1 MGKPTF
7 AYLLLK
13 EHPYGREMLRQ
24 ILSEGFIPS
33 IIITEDS
40 AIGDEEREKFLKRI
54 EGNDIAPTIGE
65 QLAELEVQGIDVPHI
80 SVPIHNSEHVM
91 PHIENLELDL
101 IVFGGTRIIRG
112 EILDHPKDGVINSHP
127 GLLPD
132 CRGSASPAWSVYH
145 DIPIGSSTHF
155 CDNGIDTGELLLRRE
170 VSVTRG
176 MTYEDLCYETLVLA
190 GVLMKEAL
198 VAYEDGKWDEMRHPQ
213 GESEHPTFRNAPEE
227 VLEVVRD
234 KLAELTYAHYVN
246 NGCEKMDV
254 KSPLANDTLNGKHAI
269 VCGAS
274 SGIGRATALTLAK
287 AGATLTLVS
296 RSADKLAELANEC
309 IDLGANNAFVLPIDL
324 EDGRVIDGL
333 LPKHIKENG
342 PIHILINNAAGPPSG
357 PLLEAS
363 DEDFLKPLRRHLFAA
378 QKMVKHCLPSM
389 EEEGYG
395 RIVNIISTSV
405 REPIANLGVSNT
417 VRGAMAGWSKT
428 YATELP
434 SCVSINNIL
443 PGFTDTERLGS
454 LADSIQQR
462 TGKSTDDIQKSWIEQ
477 VPIGR
482 LIDPLETASA
492 ILFLALPASGGIRG
506 VSLAVDGG
514 RLRSI

>member
-1 MGKPTF
+1 
-7 AYLLLK
+7 
-13 EHPYGREMLRQ
+13 
-24 ILSEGFIPS
+24 
-33 IIITEDS
+33 
-40 AIGDEEREKFLKRI
+40 
-54 EGNDIAPTIGE
+54 
-65 QLAELEVQGIDVPHI
+65 
-80 SVPIHNSEHVM
+80 
-91 PHIENLELDL
+91 
-101 IVFGGTRIIRG
+101 
-112 EILDHPKDGVINSHP
+112 
-127 GLLPD
+127 
-132 CRGSASPAWSVYH
+132 
-145 DIPIGSSTHF
+145 
-155 CDNGIDTGELLLRRE
+155 
-170 VSVTRG
+170 
-176 MTYEDLCYETLVLA
+176 
-190 GVLMKEAL
+190 
-198 VAYEDGKWDEMRHPQ
+198 
-213 GESEHPTFRNAPEE
+213 

-287 AGATLTLVS
+287 AGATLTLIS

-443 PGFTDTERLGS
+443 PGFTDTGRLDS
-454 LADSIQQR
+454 LASQISEKRGCSPDEVR
-462 TGKSTDDIQKSWIEQ
+462 AGWLAG
-477 VPIGR
+477 VPADR
-482 LIDPLETASA
+482 LIDPAETAAA
-492 ILFLALPASGGIRG
+492 IAFLCTDVGGAIRG

-514 RLRSI
+514 RMRSI